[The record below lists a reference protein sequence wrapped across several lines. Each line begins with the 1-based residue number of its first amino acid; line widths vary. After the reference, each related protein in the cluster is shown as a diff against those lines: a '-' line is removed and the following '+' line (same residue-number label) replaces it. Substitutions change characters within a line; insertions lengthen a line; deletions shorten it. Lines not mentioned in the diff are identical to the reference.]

1 MLILHE
7 VATMTA
13 KGQIT
18 LPKAIR
24 QALGVDIGAK
34 VAFEL
39 HENGRVVVSRA
50 NADHEDP
57 AIGAFLNL
65 LSDDIQTGR
74 HVQGLPDDLVEG
86 MLEHARRGTRLD
98 DDIDAAHHH
107 SQAAAAV
114 ESPAPNVAIRH
125 QSPR

>member
-1 MLILHE
+1 MSILHE

-24 QALGVDIGAK
+24 QALGVDVGAK

-50 NADHEDP
+50 DADHEDP
-57 AIGAFLNL
+57 AIGAFLDL

-74 HVQGLPDDLVEG
+74 HVRGLPDDLVEG
-86 MLEHARRGTRLD
+86 MLEHAQRDVRLD
-98 DDIDAAHHH
+98 DDIDGD
-107 SQAAAAV
+107 V
-114 ESPAPNVAIRH
+114 DL
-125 QSPR
+125 